1 MKKQTTVR
9 LKKAI
14 KRGDKKIT
22 DITILKPNVLAL
34 KGLKL
39 LDVMQFDVNAL
50 TVLLPRVTKPMLTK
64 PDIEQ
69 LEIADFTKL
78 STELAGFFG
87 AENENGEEG
96 KDEAT
101 LSA

>member
-1 MKKQTTVR
+1 MKKQVTLSTP
-9 LKKAI
+9 I
-14 KRGDKKIT
+14 KRGNSEIKEV
-22 DITILKPNVLAL
+22 TILKPNVLAL

-50 TVLLPRVTKPMLTK
+50 TVLLPRVTKPSLIK
-64 PDIEQ
+64 KDIEQ

-87 AENENGEEG
+87 SESEEDEETG

-101 LSA
+101 LNA

>member
-1 MKKQTTVR
+1 MKE
-9 LKKAI
+9 KKVTLTKHI

-50 TVLLPRVTKPMLTK
+50 TVLLPRVTKPMLTQK
-64 PDIEQ
+64 DIEQ
-69 LEIADFTKL
+69 LEIVDFTKL

-87 AENENGEEG
+87 AENEDGEEG

-101 LSA
+101 LNA

>member
-1 MKKQTTVR
+1 MKE
-9 LKKAI
+9 KKVTLTKPI

-22 DITILKPNVLAL
+22 DITVLKPNVLSL

-64 PDIEQ
+64 ADIEQ

-87 AENENGEEG
+87 AENEDGEEG

-101 LSA
+101 LNA